1 MTDLSLELAPESP
14 TLPVSELF
22 YSVQGE
28 GALTGVPSFFVRLS
42 GCNLRCTW
50 CDTPYASW
58 SPEFRAM
65 SVEDVLAQ
73 ALSHPARHVVI
84 TGGEPMIASKL
95 PELCRAFRQ
104 SGFHITI
111 ETAGTVDRDVVCDLI
126 SISPKLA
133 SSTPLQDP
141 RDPQGVWA
149 DRHQARRR
157 RPDVLSSLIR
167 RYPARQLK
175 FVFTGPADIPEIESL
190 LSELPPIAPHEILV
204 MPEGVRVPSTDAK
217 RTAVDEC
224 LRRGWRYC
232 QRLHIDLFG
241 NTRGT

>member
-28 GALTGVPSFFVRLS
+28 GALTGVPTFFVRLS

-104 SGFHITI
+104 SGFSHHH
-111 ETAGTVDRDVVCDLI
+111 RN
-126 SISPKLA
+126 S
-133 SSTPLQDP
+133 
-141 RDPQGVWA
+141 
-149 DRHQARRR
+149 
-157 RPDVLSSLIR
+157 
-167 RYPARQLK
+167 
-175 FVFTGPADIPEIESL
+175 
-190 LSELPPIAPHEILV
+190 
-204 MPEGVRVPSTDAK
+204 
-217 RTAVDEC
+217 
-224 LRRGWRYC
+224 
-232 QRLHIDLFG
+232 G
-241 NTRGT
+241 NSRS